1 MMSARLLLP
10 LLLVLLPVNVRAADR
25 PAAVVLDAVSVENLR
40 IQTVV
45 TEPAD
50 FERTVFALGR
60 IAVYPGR
67 RAAISSRV
75 PGRAVEVAIKHDHP
89 VRQGDR
95 AILVESRQ
103 PGDPPPVLTLTAPI
117 SGLVSAV
124 HVVPGEPVSPD
135 KVLAEI
141 VDLTEV
147 YALAR
152 VPQHLAAQLASGQVA
167 RIAVPAA
174 GDEPFVAHLEHL
186 GAEADPQSGTVEAAF
201 HVENPRQLLRPGMRA
216 EFSIV
221 TGRRTAVTAVPREAV
236 QGTGAE
242 RFVFV
247 KDFELPHAFVKTPV
261 VTGEANDRFIEIVRG
276 LFPADEVVTQG
287 AYALAFAGSGTVSL
301 KEALDAAHGH
311 EHNPD
316 GSEINGASASSAVH
330 DHGHDDHAHDDHG
343 HAFWKWVSASLFV
356 ALLVVAFGR
365 TREAKAGAR

>member
-1 MMSARLLLP
+1 MTTVRLLLP
-10 LLLVLLPVNVRAADR
+10 ALFAFLAVHARAAER
-25 PAAVVLDAVSVENLR
+25 PATVVLDAVSAENLR

-45 TEPAD
+45 TESAD
-50 FERTVFALGR
+50 FEQTVFALGR

-67 RAAISSRV
+67 RVAISSRV
-75 PGRAVEVAIKHDHP
+75 PGRALEVALKHDHP
-89 VRQGDR
+89 VQQGDR
-95 AILVESRQ
+95 ALVIESRQ
-103 PGDPPPVLTLTAPI
+103 PGNPPPVVPLTAPI

-141 VDLTEV
+141 IDLSEV

-152 VPQHLAAQLASGQVA
+152 VPQHLAARLVKGQVA
-167 RIAVPAA
+167 RITVPAT
-174 GDEPFVAHLEHL
+174 GSEPFLAELEHL
-186 GAEADPQSGTVEAAF
+186 GAEADPESGTVEAAF
-201 HVENPRQLLRPGMRA
+201 HVDNPRLLLRPGMRA
-216 EFSIV
+216 EFAIV
-221 TGRRTAVTAVPREAV
+221 TARRSGVTAVPREAV

-261 VTGEANDRFIEIVRG
+261 VIGESNDRFVEIVRG

-311 EHNPD
+311 EHNAD
-316 GSEINGASASSAVH
+316 GSEITGGAAPARGDHPH
-330 DHGHDDHAHDDHG
+330 DHHG
-343 HAFWKWVSASLFV
+343 ESSFWKWVSAALFA
-356 ALLVVAFGR
+356 ALLVVGFAR
-365 TREAKAGAR
+365 TRETGISSR